1 MFDEIVQ
8 NINQKLLLCRF
19 TLKHSML
26 RHRKKHGNKA
36 NRGGNNTSTGNSAS
50 DMSDEESQPQMTITS
65 EKQSRLPDLINK
77 DLIWKLALAHRE
89 QASRDDAGNKS
100 DRKQNDHDGEEGSD
114 LIGKLLGISDQGIL
128 NKLLSSADEAA
139 KLLGVKNNE

>member
-1 MFDEIVQ
+1 
-8 NINQKLLLCRF
+8 
-19 TLKHSML
+19 ML
-26 RHRKKHGNKA
+26 RHRKKHSNSA

-50 DMSDEESQPQMTITS
+50 DMSDEESQPQTTNSS
-65 EKQSRLPDLINK
+65 EKQTRLPDLISK

-89 QASRDDAGNKS
+89 QATRDEAGNKS
-100 DRKQNDHDGEEGSD
+100 SGGKQKDHDGEEGSD
-114 LIGKLLGISDQGIL
+114 LIGNLLGISDQGIL